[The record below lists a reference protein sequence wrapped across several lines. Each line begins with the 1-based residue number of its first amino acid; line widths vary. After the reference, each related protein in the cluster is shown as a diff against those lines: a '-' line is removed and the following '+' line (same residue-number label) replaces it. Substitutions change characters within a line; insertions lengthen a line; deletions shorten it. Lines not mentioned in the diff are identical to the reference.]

1 MECTMKNNFGKIV
14 TVFLILFLIPV
25 FGWSQ
30 QGADGQSEDQDET
43 TVEELFLQSVEM
55 RIIGEQAFD
64 ENRSS
69 KLSALDNLEELVED
83 GQVAA
88 GDAEATYILDRLSS
102 EGIGVQLRENG
113 RLINNFPEVRR
124 RASELLG
131 RIGGE
136 SAKDTLIN
144 VLLSDDE
151 PMVLAEAVYALGEM
165 AADNE
170 NNQITQAISFSILNQ
185 DIMTPDQNFAY
196 AALLS
201 IEKLAE
207 HNNGLNDPSIYRALI
222 RMSQGN
228 YINTVQDKAQEVLR
242 TLMTY

>member
-1 MECTMKNNFGKIV
+1 MKTNFEKI
-14 TVFLILFLIPV
+14 TTLILILLLIPAFV
-25 FGWSQ
+25 WAQ
-30 QGADGQSEDQDET
+30 QDDGEQADDET

-64 ENRSS
+64 ENRTS
-69 KLSALDNLEELVED
+69 KLSALDNLAELIEA
-83 GQVAA
+83 GEVAS
-88 GDAEATYILDRLSS
+88 GDPEATYILDRLSS
-102 EGIGVQLRENG
+102 EGIGVQIREAG

-124 RASELLG
+124 KAAELLG
-131 RIGGE
+131 KMGGE
-136 SAKDTLIN
+136 AAKDTLIN
-144 VLLSDDE
+144 VLISDDE

-165 AADNE
+165 DAENT

-207 HNNGLNDPSIYRALI
+207 RNGGLNDPSIYRALI

-228 YINTVQDKAQEVLR
+228 YIRTVQQKAQEVMR
-242 TLMTY
+242 QLMTY

>member
-1 MECTMKNNFGKIV
+1 MKTNFGKI
-14 TVFLILFLIPV
+14 TALMLILLLLPV
-25 FGWSQ
+25 CVWAQ
-30 QGADGQSEDQDET
+30 QGNNGRGDDET

-64 ENRSS
+64 DNRAS
-69 KLSALDNLEELVED
+69 KLSALDNLEELIEAGD
-83 GQVAA
+83 VAA
-88 GDAEATYILDRLSS
+88 GDPEATYILDRLSS
-102 EGIGVQLRENG
+102 EGIGVQIREAG

-124 RASELLG
+124 KAAELLG
-131 RIGGE
+131 KMGGE
-136 SAKDTLIN
+136 AAKDTLIN
-144 VLLSDDE
+144 VLISDDE

-165 AADNE
+165 GIDNS
-170 NNQITQAISFSILNQ
+170 NNQVTQAISFSILND
-185 DIMTPDQNFAY
+185 DIITPDQNFAY

-207 HNNGLNDPSIYRALI
+207 QNGGLNDPSIYRALI

-228 YINTVQDKAQEVLR
+228 YIRTVQQKAQEVMR